1 MALTAVAVAIGSN
14 LVFKT
19 VMASAAGG
27 KVLLAPVVRAFGG
40 VLLGLVAGVVAVHA
54 LA

>member
-1 MALTAVAVAIGSN
+1 LTAVAVAVASN

-19 VMASAAGG
+19 VAASAAGG
-27 KVLLAPVVRAFGG
+27 PVLRGPVMRAFSA
-40 VLLGLVAGVVAVHA
+40 VLVGLGAGVAALHA

>member
-1 MALTAVAVAIGSN
+1 LTAVAVAIASN
-14 LVFKT
+14 LVFKA

-27 KVLLAPVVRAFGG
+27 PVLRGPVMRAFGA
-40 VLLGLVAGVVAVHA
+40 VLLGLVAGLAALHA